1 MKTQKIKKPPKIKTI
16 LKKDDP
22 KNKDGLKNVYEY
34 DNLLMGEV
42 TNPMV
47 FTYTYRHSMMSL

>member
-1 MKTQKIKKPPKIKTI
+1 MKTQKIKKLPKIKTI

-47 FTYTYRHSMMSL
+47 ITYRHSMMSL

>member
-1 MKTQKIKKPPKIKTI
+1 MKTQKIKKHPTI

-22 KNKDGLKNVYEY
+22 KNKDGLKNIYEY

-47 FTYTYRHSMMSL
+47 ITYRHSMMSL